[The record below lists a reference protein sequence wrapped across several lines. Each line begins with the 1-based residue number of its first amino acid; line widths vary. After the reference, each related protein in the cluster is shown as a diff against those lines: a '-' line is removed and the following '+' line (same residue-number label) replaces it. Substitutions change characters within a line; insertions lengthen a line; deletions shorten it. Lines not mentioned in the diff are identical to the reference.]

1 MVALHSEWYFTLY
14 NSLNQRLVKLL
25 IKQVFSMFLVYL
37 SQVVVMF
44 LTSTGLPQRLT
55 LVLKPHCKGVFY
67 LTHQDALKN
76 EKNIK

>member
-1 MVALHSEWYFTLY
+1 
-14 NSLNQRLVKLL
+14 
-25 IKQVFSMFLVYL
+25 MFLVCL